1 MKRFDERDI
10 IFSRMGYKE
19 GTQEYKDY
27 YKRNL
32 QKEKVDAEL
41 RSMNDLCTPGTPTY
55 IPLLAPLVE
64 ANFELIS
71 SLRQQCDVKPN
82 GDKADVKKED
92 VSRLIKNIALH
103 YGAADVGIAY
113 ADENYY
119 YTYRGRHIENYGE
132 PVDTSLK
139 YAIVFTV
146 KMDKNAINTAP
157 AMPTA
162 VESSKAYVNG
172 AVIGLQI
179 ANYLANLGFRARC
192 HMDSNYLMP
201 AIPIAVKAGLGE
213 VGRNNL
219 LISKKNGCFVRIG
232 MVTTELELITD
243 EPESLDVER
252 FCRLCGRC
260 AKTCPAR
267 TISHSQDSKDWVI
280 EQEKCYK
287 IWRSLGTDCGI
298 CISACPIGQE
308 LPAERIKDMTDVEIQ
323 EFLDDYT
330 SKYGSRNRN
339 AGKVFL

>member
-19 GTQEYKDY
+19 GAKGYTDY
-27 YKRNL
+27 YKRNP
-32 QKEKVDAEL
+32 QNEDIDAEL
-41 RSMNDLCTPGTPTY
+41 RSMNDLCEPGTPTY
-55 IPLLAPLVE
+55 DPLLAPLVE

-71 SLRQQCDVKPN
+71 NLRKYCNVQPN
-82 GDKADVKKED
+82 GERVDVKKED
-92 VSRLIKNIALH
+92 VTSLIKNIALH
-103 YGAADVGIAY
+103 YGAEDVGIAY
-113 ADENYY
+113 ADEDNYY
-119 YTYRGRHIENYGE
+119 SHRGRHEEDYGE

-139 YAIVFTV
+139 YAIVYTV
-146 KMDKNAINTAP
+146 KMEKDAINTAP

-162 VESSKAYVNG
+162 VESSKAYVDA

-179 ANYLANLGFRARC
+179 ANYIGNLGYRARC
-192 HMDSNYLMP
+192 HMDGNYLMP
-201 AIPIAVKAGLGE
+201 AIPIAVKAGLGDI
-213 VGRNNL
+213 GRNNL

-232 MVTTELELITD
+232 IVTTELELIPD
-243 EPESLDVER
+243 KPVSLDVER

-267 TISHSQDSKDWVI
+267 TISHSDDSKEWGI

-287 IWRSLGTDCGI
+287 IWRGLGTDCGI

-308 LPAERIKDMTDVEIQ
+308 LPAQTIKDMTDAQIL
-323 EFLDDYT
+323 EFLDDYQ

-339 AGKVFL
+339 TDKVFK

>member
-1 MKRFDERDI
+1 MKRFDERDV

-27 YKRNL
+27 YKNNP
-32 QKEKVDAEL
+32 QNEEVDAEL
-41 RSMNDLCTPGTPTY
+41 RSMNDLCVPGTPTY
-55 IPLLAPLVE
+55 DPLLAPLVE

-71 SLRQQCDVKPN
+71 SLRKQCDVQPN
-82 GDKADVKKED
+82 DEKAHVNKQD
-92 VSRLIKNIALH
+92 VSSLIKNIALH

-113 ADENYY
+113 ADEKYY
-119 YTYRGRHIENYGE
+119 YSHRGRHKENYGE
-132 PVDTSLK
+132 PVDTCLK

-146 KMDKNAINTAP
+146 KMEKDAINTAP

-179 ANYLANLGFRARC
+179 ANYLGNLGYRARC
-192 HMDSNYLMP
+192 HMDGNYLMP

-219 LISKKNGCFVRIG
+219 LISRKNGCFARIG
-232 MVTTELELITD
+232 IVTTDLELITD
-243 EPESLDVER
+243 DSVSLDVER
-252 FCRLCGRC
+252 FCRLCDRC

-267 TISHSQDSKDWVI
+267 TISHSENCKDWGI

-298 CISACPIGQE
+298 CISACPIGQD
-308 LPAERIKDMTDVEIQ
+308 LPAENIKSMTDSQIQ
-323 EFLDDYT
+323 EFLDEYQ